1 MKQMKKKRNN
11 NFISILVISYTIS
24 IILMQIVIEKKINKK
39 IREYD
44 AREKE

>member
-11 NFISILVISYTIS
+11 NFISMLVLSYAMS
-24 IILMQIVIEKKINKK
+24 IILMQIVLDKKINKK

-44 AREKE
+44 SREKE

>member
-11 NFISILVISYTIS
+11 NFISMLVISYAIS

-39 IREYD
+39 IKEYD

>member
-1 MKQMKKKRNN
+1 M
-11 NFISILVISYTIS
+11 LVISYAIS

>member
-1 MKQMKKKRNN
+1 MKQKRNN
-11 NFISILVISYTIS
+11 NFISMLVLSYAMS
-24 IILMQIVIEKKINKK
+24 IILMQIVLEKKINKK

>member
-11 NFISILVISYTIS
+11 NFISMLVITYAIS

>member
-11 NFISILVISYTIS
+11 NFISMLVISYAIS

>member
-1 MKQMKKKRNN
+1 MKQKRNN
-11 NFISILVISYTIS
+11 NFISMLVLSYAMS

>member
-1 MKQMKKKRNN
+1 
-11 NFISILVISYTIS
+11 VISYTIS

>member
-1 MKQMKKKRNN
+1 M
-11 NFISILVISYTIS
+11 LVLSYAMS
-24 IILMQIVIEKKINKK
+24 IILMQIVLEKKINKK